1 MADII
6 CAKCAEPWDAAGVR
20 DASDMSRRENDRFLK
35 GEGCPCC
42 NFGERCSA
50 CDGSGIEY
58 PEHPYRC
65 KTCNDK
71 AYVLAWSPQRA
82 ARGFKAGELYTG
94 YHPSVRHIDAS
105 VHDNPVTLGVRKFP
119 ERFDRHQSADGW
131 VDDWWVQCPE
141 GCATKE
147 HDRCTECEGR
157 GTLLQPADE
166 DLELEAARS
175 EINASDEDPFDILER
190 RGLA

>member
-6 CAKCAEPWDAAGVR
+6 CAKCGEPWDAYGVR
-20 DASDMSRRENDRFLK
+20 NGDPDAKRFLK

-42 NFGERCSA
+42 DFGGHCSS
-50 CDGSGIEY
+50 CDGTGIDSDTY
-58 PEHPYRC
+58 PHAC
-65 KTCNDK
+65 STCNDK
-71 AYVLAWSPQRA
+71 GYVLAWSPT
-82 ARGFKAGELYTG
+82 KSTHVYKVGELYTG
-94 YHPSVRHIDAS
+94 YLPNVKHLDAS

-119 ERFDRHQSADGW
+119 DNFDRHQTADGW
-131 VDDWWVQCPE
+131 VEDWWVQCPE

-147 HDRCTECEGR
+147 HLDCSACEGK
-157 GTLLQPADE
+157 GTLTPSDE